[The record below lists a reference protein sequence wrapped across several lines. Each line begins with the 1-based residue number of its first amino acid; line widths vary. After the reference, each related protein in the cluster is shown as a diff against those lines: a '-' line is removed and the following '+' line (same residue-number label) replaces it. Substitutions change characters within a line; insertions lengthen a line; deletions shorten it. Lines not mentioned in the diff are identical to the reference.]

1 MGGRRGRSDPNS
13 GTTTVEQWNSGT
25 ATEPTEQEEKII
37 NLLNDRNDIS
47 GIKPSDRSVDQ
58 QKKLRSLQYQLKKL
72 DKEVDMVLDKFPDL
86 KRKKQMTIAER
97 KKMTQD
103 QREEARR
110 SLQERMESN
119 GENLIQD
126 QRDEARRADVEQHQ
140 EQEQEQ
146 DQAQDQEQDQEQH
159 QEEDQLMKERENQG
173 LPHMQQLLRL
183 QNRLNV
189 CYANAGT
196 NALLSS
202 P

>member
-97 KKMTQD
+97 KKTSRNEMTQD
-103 QREEARR
+103 HREEARR
-110 SLQERMESN
+110 ADREQRASHRANQTQEEREEERRQNREQMEIHRR
-119 GENLIQD
+119 NLTQEE
-126 QRDEARRADVEQHQ
+126 REEERRADREQRDSHRRNLTQ
-140 EQEQEQ
+140 
-146 DQAQDQEQDQEQH
+146 
-159 QEEDQLMKERENQG
+159 
-173 LPHMQQLLRL
+173 
-183 QNRLNV
+183 
-189 CYANAGT
+189 
-196 NALLSS
+196 
-202 P
+202 

>member
-37 NLLNDRNDIS
+37 NLLNDRNDIFAV
-47 GIKPSDRSVDQ
+47 KACHRTDDQ
-58 QKKLRSLQYQLKKL
+58 QKKLKSLQYQLKKL

-126 QRDEARRADVEQHQ
+126 QRDEARRADEEQHQ

-159 QEEDQLMKERENQG
+159 QEEEQDQEQDQLMTERENQG

-183 QNRLNV
+183 QNPLNE
-189 CYANAGT
+189 
-196 NALLSS
+196 
-202 P
+202 